1 MISVRAGR
9 ILIVALGSLVAIG
22 GIFLSVVLFTDPSS
36 PSIYGSF
43 CYIFL
48 AIAAWPFK
56 LYLLIHPVKP
66 PAIVT
71 FLLFV
76 ISGLFWAAVVDVF
89 YELKKKY
96 GA

>member
-1 MISVRAGR
+1 MMSLRAGR
-9 ILIVALGSLVAIG
+9 ILIVALGSLLAIG
-22 GIFLSVVLFTDPSS
+22 GIFLSMVFFTDPSS

-48 AIAAWPFK
+48 IVAAWPFE
-56 LYLLIHPVKP
+56 LCLLIHPGKP

-76 ISGLFWAAVVDVF
+76 ISGLFWAAVVDVL
-89 YELKKKY
+89 YELRKKY
-96 GA
+96 RA

>member
-1 MISVRAGR
+1 MMSLRAGR
-9 ILIVALGSLVAIG
+9 ILIVALCTLVAIG
-22 GIFLSVVLFTDPSS
+22 GIFLSMVIFTDPSS

-43 CYIFL
+43 CFIFL
-48 AIAAWPFK
+48 VVVAWPFE
-56 LYLLIHPVKP
+56 LWFLIHPVKP

-89 YELKKKY
+89 HELKKKY
-96 GA
+96 RA

>member
-1 MISVRAGR
+1 MSLRAAR
-9 ILIVALGSLVAIG
+9 ILIVALCSLVAIG
-22 GIFLSVVLFTDPSS
+22 GIFLSMVLFVDPSS

-48 AIAAWPFK
+48 VIAAWPFK
-56 LYLLIHPVKP
+56 LWLLIDPAKP

-71 FLLFV
+71 FLLFL

-96 GA
+96 RA

>member
-1 MISVRAGR
+1 MISIRAGR
-9 ILIVALGSLVAIG
+9 ILIVALGSLLAIG
-22 GIFLSVVLFTDPSS
+22 GVFLSMVIFTDPSS

-48 AIAAWPFK
+48 VVAAWPFQ
-56 LYLLIHPVKP
+56 LCLLIHPEKP

-71 FLLFV
+71 FLLFL

-89 YELKKKY
+89 CELKKKY